1 MSRIARIVVSVVLLV
16 LVIALADWKAVW
28 SVLRTVD
35 LKWVAAALGLAICDR
50 LIISYRWQVLLA
62 GRSLALGFA
71 PLLRIQLAAN
81 FAGSFLPSSIGVDAL
96 RVTALCR
103 SGQPM
108 AAVVAATLVDR
119 LSLVLASLLFG
130 SAMVLVL
137 AQTRIPP
144 DVATFVFVMTA
155 AGVLACALCLYPPV
169 RRFVRASVLTRIPE
183 RFRATVAAV
192 AEASLAYR
200 HQWRALC
207 KVIVTTLLLF
217 FVRILFAKAIA
228 LSCGVDVPILDLLL
242 VIPILWILVML
253 PITIGGFGVQEA
265 SYVLLMALVG
275 IGPAVAVSMSLI
287 EHVVARV
294 ASLPGILFVGD
305 FVGDRKAPVRDD
317 LAGG

>member
-1 MSRIARIVVSVVLLV
+1 MSRIARIVISIVLLV
-16 LVIALADWKAVW
+16 LVIALADWQAVW

-35 LKWVAAALGLAICDR
+35 LEWVAAALGLAICDR
-50 LIISYRWQVLLA
+50 LLISYRWQVLLV
-62 GRSLALGFA
+62 GRGLLLGFV

-96 RVTALCR
+96 RVAALCR
-103 SGQPM
+103 SGQPT

-130 SAMVLVL
+130 SVMVLAL

-155 AGVLACALCLYPPV
+155 AGILACAACLLPPV
-169 RRFVRASVLTRIPE
+169 RRLVRSTVLTRIPE
-183 RFRATVAAV
+183 RFRSTVAAV

-200 HQWRALC
+200 RQWRALS
-207 KVIVTTLLLF
+207 KVVVATLVLF

-228 LSCGVDVPILDLLL
+228 LSCGVDVPMLDLLL

-287 EHVVARV
+287 EHVVARL
-294 ASLPGILFVGD
+294 ASLPGVLFVGD
-305 FVGDRKAPVRDD
+305 FVGARKTPVRDT
-317 LAGG
+317 

>member
-1 MSRIARIVVSVVLLV
+1 M
-16 LVIALADWKAVW
+16 
-28 SVLRTVD
+28 
-35 LKWVAAALGLAICDR
+35 
-50 LIISYRWQVLLA
+50 
-62 GRSLALGFA
+62 
-71 PLLRIQLAAN
+71 
-81 FAGSFLPSSIGVDAL
+81 
-96 RVTALCR
+96 
-103 SGQPM
+103 
-108 AAVVAATLVDR
+108 
-119 LSLVLASLLFG
+119 
-130 SAMVLVL
+130 
-137 AQTRIPP
+137 
-144 DVATFVFVMTA
+144 
-155 AGVLACALCLYPPV
+155 
-169 RRFVRASVLTRIPE
+169 RASVLTRIPE

-287 EHVVARV
+287 EHVVARL

-305 FVGDRKAPVRDD
+305 FVGDRKVPVRDD
-317 LAGG
+317 LANG